1 MWESKDQTLDVNYNT
16 DHIWFDDINGLP
28 VQKPAEIRKWEES
41 KCHKLVE
48 KTFPR
53 VKADKM
59 LTDLSSIALEWAKTY
74 VRQRQTFKLNTKG
87 ENMAPLAFQQDPDGT
102 YLALAIQ
109 LRNAGDAGSFLDPDD
124 DGSSIIVEPIDK
136 GEDDGSPERVPKTGR
151 TPSVRTQFP
160 ATPAIAEEHKF
171 RRQKQLIDEWVAD
184 TRHPA
189 TDTCRHILELLR

>member
-1 MWESKDQTLDVNYNT
+1 
-16 DHIWFDDINGLP
+16 
-28 VQKPAEIRKWEES
+28 
-41 KCHKLVE
+41 
-48 KTFPR
+48 
-53 VKADKM
+53 
-59 LTDLSSIALEWAKTY
+59 
-74 VRQRQTFKLNTKG
+74 
-87 ENMAPLAFQQDPDGT
+87 MAPLAFQQDSDGT

-189 TDTCRHILELLR
+189 TDTCRHILELYAQLNDSEFLYVSDLHLVYDEARCFFLQWVLGRKSKNWLTAQEFQPYRRETNSPGNTPGPKSSVA